1 MRIWRMIRSGAAVF
15 CGGLA
20 VIIVCLSL
28 QRDAQVVADAP
39 AVGQTF
45 SVPGQAYVFRFDPA
59 VESFQTF
66 TVSTVGANPH
76 SVEVVSNTT
85 NLDVW
90 FTEPGADRIGRLI
103 YTNTMDYVFR
113 EYAVAEGSMPLN
125 LVADG
130 EHIWFV
136 AHQGNWIGRLAVASG
151 GIMTF
156 PVPTASSR
164 PAGIDVA
171 PDGSV
176 WFTEMA
182 ADKIGQ
188 LVVTTTTDYAVTEY
202 LITGTGTNVG
212 AYGITVQ
219 SNEYIW
225 VGETRTG
232 IVRRL
237 KAADGTFIWT
247 SGLGADG
254 YPHTLVVDPGR
265 DYLWLTER
273 DDNQISQIEVGTL
286 HIANSFNI
294 TPTSNTRPTG
304 LTMLGS
310 NQFWFSGQEG
320 GQIGRMVYTSP
331 TKYNFKV
338 FDLPVSGLWAMDI
351 VADKGGY
358 LWTVAYLPRRIF
370 LPLTMRSQ

>member
-1 MRIWRMIRSGAAVF
+1 
-15 CGGLA
+15 
-20 VIIVCLSL
+20 
-28 QRDAQVVADAP
+28 
-39 AVGQTF
+39 
-45 SVPGQAYVFRFDPA
+45 
-59 VESFQTF
+59 
-66 TVSTVGANPH
+66 
-76 SVEVVSNTT
+76 
-85 NLDVW
+85 
-90 FTEPGADRIGRLI
+90 
-103 YTNTMDYVFR
+103 
-113 EYAVAEGSMPLN
+113 
-125 LVADG
+125 
-130 EHIWFV
+130 
-136 AHQGNWIGRLAVASG
+136 
-151 GIMTF
+151 
-156 PVPTASSR
+156 
-164 PAGIDVA
+164 
-171 PDGSV
+171 
-176 WFTEMA
+176 
-182 ADKIGQ
+182 
-188 LVVTTTTDYAVTEY
+188 
-202 LITGTGTNVG
+202 
-212 AYGITVQ
+212 VQ

-254 YPHTLVVDPGR
+254 YPYTLVVDPGR
-265 DYLWLTER
+265 DYVWLTER

-286 HIANSFNI
+286 HIVNSFNI

>member
-1 MRIWRMIRSGAAVF
+1 MHIWRMIRSGAAVL

-20 VIIVCLSL
+20 VILVCLSL
-28 QRDAQVVADAP
+28 QQDAPMVADALT
-39 AVGQTF
+39 VGQTF
-45 SVPGQAYVFRFDPA
+45 PMPGQAHVFRFDPA
-59 VESFQTF
+59 VGYFETF
-66 TVSTVGANPH
+66 TIPTVGANPH
-76 SVEVVSNTT
+76 NVEVVSNTA

-90 FTEPGADRIGRLI
+90 FTEPGADRIGRLV
-103 YTNTMDYVFR
+103 YTSTTDHVWR
-113 EYAVAEGSMPLN
+113 EYTVTKGCMPLD
-125 LVADG
+125 LAAD
-130 EHIWFV
+130 EEYIWFT

-151 GIMTF
+151 DIVTF
-156 PVPTASSR
+156 PVPTDGSQ
-164 PAGIDVA
+164 PAGIDIA
-171 PDGSV
+171 PDGGI

-182 ADKIGQ
+182 ADKIGR
-188 LVVTTTTDYAVTEY
+188 LVITTTTDYMVTEY
-202 LITGTGTNVG
+202 LITGTGTSVG
-212 AYGITVQ
+212 AYGIAVQ
-219 SNEYIW
+219 SDKYIW

-247 SGLGADG
+247 SGLGPDG
-254 YPHTLVVDPGR
+254 YPYTLVVDPGR

-310 NQFWFSGQEG
+310 NQLWFSGQRS

-331 TKYNFKV
+331 VNYQFEA
-338 FDLPVSGLWAMDI
+338 FDLPVRALWAMDI
-351 VADKGGY
+351 ATDESGHLWVVGY
-358 LWTVAYLPRRIF
+358 LPMWKKYLLQNIKN
-370 LPLTMRSQ
+370 